1 MTAEVLKTTRDLKD
15 ATGDLRGVADDLRD
29 GTQLTNIIARWT
41 LSLFGLDT
49 KETKGIVQQIANE
62 MTSRDCSYHDMSTC
76 TNSQM
81 LLGEWVLQDLQRWMA
96 PPDPSTNHNIACNS
110 QHERT
115 AVWVFSE
122 NIYQEWESSGTLL
135 WVHGKGSSVRLCS
148 QVNISPDDSLRSGL
162 GKEHYLVCHSAVA
175 PYTRAYI
182 LCPGS
187 ARQSSSISSL
197 CAKTG

>member
-1 MTAEVLKTTRDLKD
+1 MDKLEQGELRTVTAEVLKTTRDLKD

-29 GTQLTNIIARWT
+29 GTLLTNIIARWT

-62 MTSRDCSYHDMSTC
+62 MTSRGCSYHDMNTC

-96 PPDPSTNHNIACNS
+96 PPDPSINHNIACNS

-115 AVWVFSE
+115 AMWVFSE
-122 NIYQEWESSGTLL
+122 NIYEEWESSGTLL
-135 WVHGKGSSVRLCS
+135 WVHGKGSSIRL
-148 QVNISPDDSLRSGL
+148 
-162 GKEHYLVCHSAVA
+162 
-175 PYTRAYI
+175 
-182 LCPGS
+182 
-187 ARQSSSISSL
+187 
-197 CAKTG
+197 